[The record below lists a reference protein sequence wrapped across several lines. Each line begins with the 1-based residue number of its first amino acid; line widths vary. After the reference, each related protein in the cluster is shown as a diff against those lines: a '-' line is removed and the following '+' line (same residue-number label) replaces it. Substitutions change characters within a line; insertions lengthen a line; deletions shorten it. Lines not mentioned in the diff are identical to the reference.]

1 MTQPSQEPQ
10 VRTKPRT
17 AANANGFMASLI
29 RLRDLERELTQPTTP
44 FGRRYMVLIA
54 MTIVASIFFL
64 FIVDEYPALF
74 PIDSL
79 QLFIAELIIFTIF
92 TVDFVVRLTVTKLNN
107 WRAMLLLLCDALAIV
122 PSAMVLLVF
131 MDVMPAA
138 HVDSLVLL
146 RLFRLLRVVK
156 LLRVSNIIGEVFGA
170 SVFSLVFGA
179 MAAHLGLRVLF
190 VELSRVTTF
199 DAYEFFDRPVLMLA
213 VSAVGYVFGIALA
226 ITFGIVKRKQMEITE
241 LHRTALDALAAV
253 EYDFKTV
260 LKDAAD
266 QAEAKGKRPDFEG
279 WRLQLSHYL
288 QEEVSYEHMK
298 MQTNVL
304 LQNIRDVM
312 QTRPSMDVPFH
323 AVLTQRMSA
332 FLTKTQ
338 VCFHPAFYD
347 WLKRI
352 SNLYFVL
359 IMLAAPGLTGLGA
372 QLLVIFVFQGLVVII
387 DDMDHSVDKA
397 VTIFN
402 SKILEV

>member
-1 MTQPSQEPQ
+1 MTQ
-10 VRTKPRT
+10 
-17 AANANGFMASLI
+17 SLTPTPTPTCDSRRSI
-29 RLRDLERELTQPTTP
+29 KARLLRLRDLERELSEPTTSL
-44 FGRRYMVLIA
+44 GRRYMVLIA

-64 FIVDEYPALF
+64 FIVDEYPSWF
-74 PIDSL
+74 PANSL
-79 QLFIAELIIFTIF
+79 QVFIPELLIFVIF
-92 TVDFVVRLTVTKLNN
+92 TVDFMLRLTVTKLSN
-107 WRAMLLLLCDALAIV
+107 WRAVLLLLCDALAIV
-122 PSAMVLLVF
+122 PSAMVVLVF
-131 MDVMPAA
+131 MDVVPAA
-138 HVDSLVLL
+138 HIDSLVLL

-190 VELSRVTTF
+190 VEVSRVSSF
-199 DAYEFFDRPVLMLA
+199 DLYAFFDRPVLMLA

-241 LHRTALDALAAV
+241 LHRTALDALNAI
-253 EYDFKTV
+253 EYDFQTV

-266 QAEAKGKRPDFEG
+266 QAEAKGRRPDFDG

-288 QEEVSYEHMK
+288 QEELSYEAIK
-298 MQTNVL
+298 SSTNQL
-304 LQNIRDVM
+304 LANIRDVVA
-312 QTRPSMDVPFH
+312 TRPSMDVPLH

-332 FLTKTQ
+332 FLTRTQ

-352 SNLYFVL
+352 ANLYFVL
-359 IMLAAPGLTGLGA
+359 VMLAAPGLTGLGA

-402 SKILEV
+402 SKILTV

>member
-1 MTQPSQEPQ
+1 MTQSNA
-10 VRTKPRT
+10 RTP
-17 AANANGFMASLI
+17 APHQGFKAGLL
-29 RLRDLERELTQPTTP
+29 RLRNLEHELNEPTTTW
-44 FGRRYMVLIA
+44 GRRYMVLMA

-64 FIVDEYPALF
+64 FIVDEYPSWF
-74 PIDSL
+74 PANSV
-79 QLFIAELIIFTIF
+79 QLFTVELLIFCIF
-92 TVDFVVRLTVTKLNN
+92 SVDFVLRLSVTSLRN
-107 WRAMLLLLCDALAIV
+107 WRAVVLLLCDVLAIV
-122 PSAMVLLVF
+122 PSAIVVLVF

-179 MAAHLGLRVLF
+179 MAAHLGLRVLV
-190 VELSRVTTF
+190 VEVSRVTSF
-199 DAYEFFDRPVLMLA
+199 DVYAFFDRPVLMLA

-253 EYDFKTV
+253 EYDFQTV

-266 QAEAKGKRPDFEG
+266 AAEAKGKRPDFEG
-279 WRLQLSHYL
+279 WRMQLSLYL
-288 QEEVSYEHMK
+288 QEEYSYEDMK
-298 MQTNVL
+298 ARTNEL
-304 LQNIRDVM
+304 LHNIRDVV

-323 AVLTQRMSA
+323 AVLTQRLST

-338 VCFHPAFYD
+338 VCFHPAFYG

-352 SNLYFVL
+352 ANLYFVL
-359 IMLAAPGLTGLGA
+359 IMLAAPGLTGLGV

-402 SKILEV
+402 SKILDI